1 MCVRTQL
8 SEGMTTTTIN
18 SQELRAAID
27 AGDVVVVEALPAS
40 YYAEGHLPGARN
52 LALDDLDRLAGDVI
66 PRTDQPVVTYCT
78 GPTCSNSHQA
88 AERLRALGYTDVRV
102 FAEGK
107 DGWRAAGLPIETE
120 TQPAD

>member
-1 MCVRTQL
+1 
-8 SEGMTTTTIN
+8 MTDTTITTIT
-18 SQELRAAID
+18 SEELRAAID
-27 AGDVVVVEALPAS
+27 TGDVVVVEALPAS
-40 YYAEGHLPGARN
+40 YYEEGHLPGARN

-66 PRTDQPVVTYCT
+66 PHADQPVVTYCT

-102 FAEGK
+102 YTEGK

-120 TQPAD
+120 IHPTR